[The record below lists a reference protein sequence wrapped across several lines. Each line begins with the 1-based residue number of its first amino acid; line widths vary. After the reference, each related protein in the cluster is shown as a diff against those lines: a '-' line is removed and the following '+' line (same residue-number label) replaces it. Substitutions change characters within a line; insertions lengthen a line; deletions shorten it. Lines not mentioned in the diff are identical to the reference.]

1 MATYVVHE
9 LPVLFDGQ
17 GRLHTARVLGQ
28 LAEDGLWEGA
38 IEFRDK
44 AGNAITTR
52 VETRQPNLADLIYW
66 STGLTKVYLQ
76 GAIRRAQSV
85 AAEEALASQDADT
98 VQTARS
104 AAMPAMTRGPRER
117 DRSVRRPAR
126 RSSVAKRSGARTRRA
141 PGAHAR
147 PR

>member
-1 MATYVVHE
+1 MDTFVVHE
-9 LPVLFDGQ
+9 LPGLFDGQ
-17 GRLHTARVLGQ
+17 GRLHTARVIGN
-28 LAEDGLWEGA
+28 LADDGLWEGA

-44 AGNAITTR
+44 GGRAIMTR

-66 STGLTKVYLQ
+66 STGLTKTFLQ

-85 AAEEALASQDADT
+85 AAEQAIAAQDAQPAKPP
-98 VQTARS
+98 VLARGI
-104 AAMPAMTRGPRER
+104 RDR

-126 RSSVAKRSGARTRRA
+126 RTSTAKRSDSRTRRA